1 MPDSPSSRIR
11 IKDVALAAGV
21 SVATVSHVYNE
32 RGRVS
37 ESTRARV
44 RKIGDRLGYQPNQ
57 AGQALRNGRSNV
69 LAIAPSFRDPR
80 ITEASFM
87 PCFRSLVAGAA
98 AGAAEA
104 GFAVTV
110 ARTEADGHVATTLAY
125 DGLIVV
131 DTMPSDPVVE
141 REMRLGRPVVALGGY
156 DRRPGGRVHGVRLGI
171 RDALETYLDTATA
184 AGDDVRPSI
193 FVGPRWDHLTNDA
206 IAGFQR
212 WCAQRGIT
220 PQGGALEADESLD
233 AAAARILSGKTPPT
247 MVHCLNES
255 FSAAILRAAERIGL
269 DVPEMLR
276 VTTIGD
282 PRGHGAQRGV
292 DYFVREPHEDGA
304 AAARTLASMVAGETP
319 PDVLLEL
326 PLVSVPSANS
336 PYVLA

>member
-1 MPDSPSSRIR
+1 MPEPSPSRVRIR
-11 IKDVALAAGV
+11 DVALAAGV
-21 SVATVSHVYNE
+21 SVATVSHVYNQ

-44 RKIGDRLGYQPNQ
+44 KAIGDRLGYQPNQ
-57 AGQALRNGRSNV
+57 TGQALRNGRANV
-69 LAIAPSFRDPR
+69 LAIVPSFRDPR

-87 PCFRSLVAGAA
+87 PCFRSMVAGAA

-104 GFAVTV
+104 GFAITV
-110 ARTEADGHVATTLAY
+110 ARAEADGQVATTLAY

-141 REMRLGRPVVALGGY
+141 REIRLGRPVVAVGGY
-156 DRRPGGRVHGVRLGI
+156 DARPGARVHGLRLGI
-171 RDALETYLDTATA
+171 RGALAGYLEAATA
-184 AGDDVRPSI
+184 ESDDVRPSI

-212 WCAQRGIT
+212 WCAQHGIT

-233 AAAARILSGKTPPT
+233 AAAMRILSAKTPPT
-247 MVHCLNES
+247 VVHCLNES
-255 FSAAILRAAERIGL
+255 FSAAILRAAERVGL
-269 DVPEMLR
+269 DVPEQLR

-282 PRGHGAQRGV
+282 PHGHGAQRGV
-292 DYFVREPHEDGA
+292 DYFVREPYENGA

-319 PDVLLEL
+319 ADTLLEL
-326 PLVSVPSANS
+326 PLVSVPPPRS